1 MIRTEFGPAENST
14 AATEVDS
21 ADYDATNEEEDP
33 LNPADIEGHA
43 NDDDDP
49 ASEADPQSLPNNDFC
64 FTEDD
69 FLESVTGMN
78 DATRHRGVWH
88 NAWKKITELEGKEI
102 ECNNAK
108 DGKVVWKV
116 IKECDEDA
124 FRYIRERE
132 IKMIVDKSFDPLIP
146 QERESTDITGSETNT
161 ASTVSKKKPDDYNDV
176 FWLLWAQH
184 MENDREKLNTKIAE
198 ENVKNKLTY
207 KRVIRLVTRAEYMF
221 FHALLIASS
230 GHIHQGEKLWK
241 DNRGNHKKKRRGLSN
256 DVDFGKYLKWW
267 RFKQIKFFIPF
278 VMEDTDM
285 KDNDVDWWKF
295 KKRVIEHNESKVR
308 KISASHVLVFDESM
322 SAFVPR

>member
-1 MIRTEFGPAENST
+1 M
-14 AATEVDS
+14 DS

-33 LNPADIEGHA
+33 LNPADIQGDV

-49 ASEADPQSLPNNDFC
+49 ASDAGPQDPVSLPNNDFC

-88 NAWKKITELEGKEI
+88 DAWKKITELEGKEI

-132 IKMIVDKSFDPLIP
+132 IKMCVDKKFDPLIP
-146 QERESTDITGSETNT
+146 QEREPTDTTGSESDT
-161 ASTVSKKKPDDYNDV
+161 ASTVSDKKTDDYQDV
-176 FWLLWAQH
+176 FWKLWPQG
-184 MENDREKLNTKIAE
+184 MEDDLEKLNMKITA
-198 ENVKNKLTY
+198 ENVKNKQSY
-207 KRVIRLVTRAEYMF
+207 KRVIRVVTRAEYII

-230 GHIHQGEKLWK
+230 GHIFQGEKLWK
-241 DNRGNHKKKRRGLSN
+241 DNRGNGKKKRRGLSN
-256 DVDFGKYLKWW
+256 DVDFGKYIKWW

-278 VMEDTDM
+278 VMEDTEM
-285 KDNDVDWWKF
+285 KNSDVDWWKF
-295 KKRVIEHNESKVR
+295 KKGSSSIMNQRLKN
-308 KISASHVLVFDESM
+308 ISIPCTSS
-322 SAFVPR
+322 